1 MISLHR
7 YYFDSIIKASRHQW
21 RYGQAMFNHL
31 LEVRPDLAEAVR
43 GTDKDPFYVKELAD
57 PRWDRFVEFIES
69 EWYKVQQ

>member
-1 MISLHR
+1 
-7 YYFDSIIKASRHQW
+7 
-21 RYGQAMFNHL
+21 MFNHL